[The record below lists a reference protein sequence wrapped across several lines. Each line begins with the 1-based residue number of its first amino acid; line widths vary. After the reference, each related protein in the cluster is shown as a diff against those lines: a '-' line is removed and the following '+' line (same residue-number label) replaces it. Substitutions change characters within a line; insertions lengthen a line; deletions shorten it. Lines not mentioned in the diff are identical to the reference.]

1 MMGLYDRSQY
11 FQFIRSELNTGES
24 LTQAVFQL
32 ANANGTL
39 KDTFSAVYPAVN
51 NGLDTFSSFRYST
64 VNDETV
70 RPLVLQA
77 MMVKTVYY
85 VGDPS
90 ANPAA
95 AAHLPMTF
103 AGAVNAVNEIEY
115 LCTRQGISYL
125 LNHGVAQ
132 TTISADANGTLVFN
146 PASPG
151 GSGAPGVPTTPTPGN
166 AAATN
171 H

>member
-1 MMGLYDRSQY
+1 M
-11 FQFIRSELNTGES
+11 
-24 LTQAVFQL
+24 A
-32 ANANGTL
+32 
-39 KDTFSAVYPAVN
+39 
-51 NGLDTFSSFRYST
+51 
-64 VNDETV
+64 
-70 RPLVLQA
+70 
-77 MMVKTVYY
+77 VKTAYY

-90 ANPAA
+90 NPSAS
-95 AAHLPMTF
+95 AHLPMTF

-132 TTISADANGTLVFN
+132 TTISADVNGALVFN

-151 GSGAPGVPTTPTPGN
+151 SSGTSKTPAAGN